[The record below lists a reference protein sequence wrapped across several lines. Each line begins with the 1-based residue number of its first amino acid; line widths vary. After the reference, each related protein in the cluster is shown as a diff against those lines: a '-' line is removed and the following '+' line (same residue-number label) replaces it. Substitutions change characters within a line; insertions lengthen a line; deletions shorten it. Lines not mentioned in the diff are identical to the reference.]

1 MNLPAFD
8 LPIPPLPIDIPVL
21 MHPPLVH
28 FAIVLPIFILLLE
41 IINIVMKRRA
51 LTVTTFVFFTLLVVI
66 FAGAYLTGKNDGKE
80 AWDMLSN
87 AGHADLKEHK
97 LIGTYLLLASVAMI
111 FIKLFSMALKTWWM
125 KLIYLIALVAFVAA
139 VLFQGKEGGELVY
152 KHGANVEKVK
162 TLDDQVFDL
171 KEEISDMGD
180 DDEDEEATPPVK
192 AEEPKAEEPKAEEPK
207 AEEPKAEEPKA
218 EEPKA
223 EEPKAEEPKAEE
235 PKAEEPK
242 AEEPKAEEPKAEE
255 PKVVEPK
262 TEENTTAQT
271 VTNSVQEAAKKAVQ
285 SVKEIAKPVTDAV
298 KAATKDQ

>member
-28 FAIVLPIFILLLE
+28 FAIVLPIFILVLE

-66 FAGAYLTGKNDGKE
+66 FAGAYLTGKTDGKE
-80 AWDMLSN
+80 AWDLLGS
-87 AGHADLKEHK
+87 AGQADLKEHK
-97 LIGTYLLLASVAMI
+97 LIGTYLLLGSVAMI
-111 FIKLFSMALKTWWM
+111 FVKLFSMALRTWWM

-152 KHGANVEKVK
+152 EHGANVEKVK

-171 KEEISDMGD
+171 KEEISDMA
-180 DDEDEEATPPVK
+180 DDEEEEETQQPAK

-223 EEPKAEEPKAEE
+223 EEPKAEETKDTD
-235 PKAEEPK
+235 KS
-242 AEEPKAEEPKAEE
+242 
-255 PKVVEPK
+255 
-262 TEENTTAQT
+262 T
-271 VTNSVQEAAKKAVQ
+271 QEANSTKVISDEVKQ
-285 SVKEIAKPVTDAV
+285 NSEKLTQEVKEKTTTTQKVQNAAKEAVKSIKESVKPVTDKIKEV
-298 KAATKDQ
+298 TK